1 LIPREASPEDIC
13 ARFDVSRESLA
24 ALQAY
29 ATLLLKWQARIN
41 LIGPATAG
49 DFWHRHIADGLQLLP
64 ILDREPGPKTI
75 VDLGSGGGV
84 PGLVVAIARPEWNV
98 HLVESNNKKAAFL
111 LEASRVAGRKIA
123 IHGGRI
129 EALDVQALGHV
140 DWVTARALAPLPQLL
155 ELAFPLL
162 KTGRALFHKGQDVD
176 VELTAATKCWN
187 IEYKRYPSLIDS
199 QSSILE
205 IMEVRRRHGIE
216 PEA

>member
-1 LIPREASPEDIC
+1 MIPRNASSEAIC
-13 ARFDVSRESLA
+13 TRFDVSRESLA
-24 ALQAY
+24 ALEAY
-29 ATLLLKWQARIN
+29 AAVLLKWQARIN

-49 DFWHRHIADGLQLLP
+49 DLWHRHIADGLQLLP
-64 ILDREPGPKTI
+64 ILDRESGPKTI
-75 VDLGSGGGV
+75 VDLGSGGGI
-84 PGLVVAIARPEWNV
+84 PGLVVAIARPQWNV

-111 LEASRVAGRKIA
+111 LEAARVAGRKIT

-129 EALDVQALGHV
+129 EGLDVKVLGRV

-162 KTGRALFHKGQDVD
+162 KTGRGLFHKGQDVD
-176 VELTAATKCWN
+176 VELTAATKCWSMQL
-187 IEYKRYPSLIDS
+187 KRHPSLIDV

-205 IMEVRRRHGIE
+205 ISEVRRCDGTE

>member
-1 LIPREASPEDIC
+1 MIPRDASPEVIC
-13 ARFDVSRESLA
+13 AHFDVSRESLV

-29 ATLLLKWQARIN
+29 AALLLKWQARIN
-41 LIGPATAG
+41 LIGPATVG
-49 DFWHRHIADGLQLLP
+49 EFWHRHIADGLQLLP
-64 ILDREPGPKTI
+64 IIEREPGPKTI

-84 PGLVVAIARPEWNV
+84 PGLVIALARPQWNV

-111 LEASRVAGRKIA
+111 LEAARVAGRKIT
-123 IHGGRI
+123 IHGARI
-129 EALDVQALGHV
+129 EALQLDELGRV

-162 KTGRALFHKGQDVD
+162 KTGRGLFHKGQDVD

-187 IEYKRYPSLIDS
+187 IQVQRYPSLIDD

-205 IMEVRRRHGIE
+205 IMEVRRRDGTE

>member
-1 LIPREASPEDIC
+1 LIPRDASPEAIC

-24 ALQAY
+24 ALEAY
-29 ATLLLKWQARIN
+29 AALLLKWQARIN

-64 ILDREPGPKTI
+64 TLDREPGPKTI

-84 PGLVVAIARPEWNV
+84 PGLVVAIARPDWNV

-111 LEASRVAGRKIA
+111 LEASRVAGCKIS

-129 EALDVQALGHV
+129 EALDVKAMGLV

-162 KTGRALFHKGQDVD
+162 KTGRGLFHKGQDVD
-176 VELTAATKCWN
+176 VELTAATKCWSM
-187 IEYKRYPSLIDS
+187 ELQRYPSLIDV

-205 IMEVRRRHGIE
+205 ISEVRRRDGNE